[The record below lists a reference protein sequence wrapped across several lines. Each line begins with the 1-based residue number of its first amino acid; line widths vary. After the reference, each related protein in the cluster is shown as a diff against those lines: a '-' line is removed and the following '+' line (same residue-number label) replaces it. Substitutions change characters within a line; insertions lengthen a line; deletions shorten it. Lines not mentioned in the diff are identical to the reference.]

1 MADIIPINLKKNKKN
16 EVVTKKELP
25 KKDSESQESSKKDLI
40 EKKVIKKA
48 KDKENQDKPSLEPT
62 KAKLDD
68 ENNSKDDV
76 KDDVND
82 DDNTQNVD
90 IKTGFD
96 AYEFYKTY
104 DPAKN
109 VFNNVLFKYEFTA
122 CLGLRATQISEGCP
136 VLVDVPEGI
145 ESPEEIAIMEMK
157 AGKCPLIICREG
169 REYWRVCDLINP
181 YLENY

>member
-16 EVVTKKELP
+16 EVAVKKELP
-25 KKDSESQESSKKDLI
+25 KKDSESQESSKRDLI
-40 EKKVIKKA
+40 EKKVVKKV
-48 KDKENQDKPSLEPT
+48 KDNENQYKPSLEAS
-62 KAKLDD
+62 KAKAKAKDD
-68 ENNSKDDV
+68 EDDA

-82 DDNTQNVD
+82 EDDDTQNVD

>member
-16 EVVTKKELP
+16 EVAVKKELP
-25 KKDSESQESSKKDLI
+25 KKDPESQESSKKDLI
-40 EKKVIKKA
+40 EKKMIKKE
-48 KDKENQDKPSLEPT
+48 KVIEKVTEKVKEAE
-62 KAKLDD
+62 
-68 ENNSKDDV
+68 EKDDNSNLETN
-76 KDDVND
+76 KTESDED
-82 DDNTQNVD
+82 DDTEKVD

-104 DPAKN
+104 DPDKN